1 MIINTKY
8 IAIYAMHMY
17 RLASPIIPYTINN
30 PLANKKNPASLKKLW
45 GFNFKLSP
53 ESSSTMEIVIV
64 VPNNAA
70 PNIEPIAKLIP
81 SFLSFLPAAAIATR
95 TSGAPFLIVI

>member
-1 MIINTKY
+1 
-8 IAIYAMHMY
+8 
-17 RLASPIIPYTINN
+17 
-30 PLANKKNPASLKKLW
+30 
-45 GFNFKLSP
+45 
-53 ESSSTMEIVIV
+53 MEIVIV